1 MNSTENFNTNLINY
15 LDDNSFENIE
25 NLNEEEQQKEDKII
39 KYINSLK
46 DDFNNL
52 KNFFYFPIDIF
63 ICDNELL
70 NFILNKKFHSLE
82 DIYYLSFYITKN
94 FQNFMNLIYYYRKTN
109 EECALKIL
117 FKIIKYLTYEKLDKN
132 KIIYRIGEKGKNFY
146 IVKEGKLNI
155 LMKYNYNITM
165 TKENYLQHLKN
176 LYSLNEHILFNN
188 TYIANIKNNIQWE
201 LPGIIKDF
209 ISEYC
214 KEDKKN
220 FDDNNFNL
228 DEYLNQIQSTI
239 IESSYGFNVTIFNYV
254 KMRCL
259 EKGEFFGEDSLRKN
273 NNINNYFII
282 TKEKTELFI
291 ISNELFYLTLKVP
304 VRFFRKKKYGTLLSC
319 EIMKGIKSNKLKK
332 IYLELFREFILN
344 KGDFLFKKGEKKKE
358 IFLIKNGE
366 IEINTKVNFNEFNEI
381 IVNLG
386 GKKKEIFLDD
396 HKFIIFLN
404 NYINK
409 KKDIKIYVS
418 NDNDILG
425 LGDVVDN
432 NDFYTCNAK
441 VITNNCKV
449 FSIDINLLNN
459 IMNNEKIVEINVKK
473 FSENK
478 KNFFLNLLNNIRE
491 NFINKFYNLLEI
503 KSNFLKIQEK
513 NINKDNNNLLN
524 KKNKSLKKILVFNNL
539 ENISKKNL
547 FSIEN
552 IKSKSL
558 SIINTNNNLNNNN
571 IKNLI
576 KKETIN
582 KDNSFKSLKI
592 SKSNINLMNN
602 NNLNIMKRTFNDFL
616 NIKNNTQLSKFN
628 NVSNEKILNS
638 NSKFDNIYSYREKNK
653 RILLNLMIKDSKLNI
668 KRNILREENNKVK
681 DYFYD
686 NVCSNTNSK
695 EKILNKFCKCQSE
708 KNLKKNKIYTNFD
721 PLIFDKIVEDIER
734 PKFKNKKN
742 IKKYSI
748 NNTIKNH
755 FNHYLTSKSK
765 NKKKIKFQFN

>member
-1 MNSTENFNTNLINY
+1 MNSTENFKTNSINF
-15 LDDNSFENIE
+15 LDDNNLENNEI
-25 NLNEEEQQKEDKII
+25 LNEEEQQKEDKII
-39 KYINSLK
+39 NYINSLK
-46 DDFNNL
+46 DDFHNL

-70 NFILNKKFHSLE
+70 NFILNKKFRNLE
-82 DIYYLSFYITKN
+82 DIYYLSFYITKY
-94 FQNFMNLIYYYRKTN
+94 FQNFMNLINYYRKSN
-109 EECALKIL
+109 EENALKIL
-117 FKIIKYLTYEKLDKN
+117 FKIIKYLTYETLEKN

-165 TKENYLQHLKN
+165 NKENYLQHLKN
-176 LYSLNEHILFNN
+176 LYSLNENILFNN
-188 TYIANIKNNIQWE
+188 TYISNIKNNIQWE
-201 LPGIIKDF
+201 LPGNIKDF
-209 ISEYC
+209 ISDYC
-214 KEDKKN
+214 KI
-220 FDDNNFNL
+220 DNNNNNNDNFNL
-228 DEYLNQIQSTI
+228 DEYLTKIQSTI
-239 IESSYGFNVTIFNYV
+239 IECSYGFNVTIFNYV

-273 NNINNYFII
+273 NNISNYFII
-282 TKEKTELFI
+282 TKEKTELFS

-304 VRFFRKKKYGTLLSC
+304 IRYYRKKKLGTLLSS
-319 EIMKGIKSNKLKK
+319 EIFKGIKNNKLKK
-332 IYLELFREFILN
+332 IYLEFFREFILN

-381 IVNLG
+381 IINLG

-396 HKFIIFLN
+396 HKFIVFLN

-409 KKDIKIYVS
+409 KKEVKIYVS

-425 LGDVVDN
+425 LGDVIDN

-441 VITNNCKV
+441 VITNNCKIY
-449 FSIDINLLNN
+449 SIDINLLNC
-459 IMNNEKIVEINVKK
+459 IMNNEKNVENHVKK

-478 KNFFLNLLNNIRE
+478 KKFFLNLLDNLRE
-491 NFINKFYNLLEI
+491 TFINKFYNLLEI

-513 NINKDNNNLLN
+513 INNKDNKLLN
-524 KKNKSLKKILVFNNL
+524 QKNKSLRKILVFNNL
-539 ENISKKNL
+539 ENNSKKNI

-558 SIINTNNNLNNNN
+558 SIINTNNNLNNKN

-576 KKETIN
+576 KKDILN

-602 NNLNIMKRTFNDFL
+602 NNLLIKRPQNDFL
-616 NIKNNTQLSKFN
+616 NIKNKTQFSKFSNLTNEKNINSKFN
-628 NVSNEKILNS
+628 
-638 NSKFDNIYSYREKNK
+638 NIYSYREKNK
-653 RILLNLMIKDSKLNI
+653 RILLNLMIKDSKINI
-668 KRNILREENNKVK
+668 KKNILREENNKVK

-686 NVCSNTNSK
+686 NVCSNSNSK
-695 EKILNKFCKCQSE
+695 EKIIFNKFSKCQSE
-708 KNLKKNKIYTNFD
+708 KNLKLKKIYTNFD
-721 PLIFDKIVEDIER
+721 PLIFDKIVEDIEK
-734 PKFKNKKN
+734 PKFKNKEN
-742 IKKYSI
+742 FKKLSI
-748 NNTIKNH
+748 NNSIKNH
-755 FNHYLTSKSK
+755 FNHYLTSRSK
-765 NKKKIKFQFN
+765 DKKKIKYQFS